1 MDVRDDATHA
11 PTRTNDAP
19 PAVSRRL
26 RVITVIATFGGLLFG
41 YDTGVINGALPY
53 MTDDLGLTAVTEG
66 MVTSSLL
73 LGAALGAITGG
84 RLSDARGRR
93 RTILTLA
100 VIFFV
105 GALGCTLAPNV
116 AVMVVARFVLGLA
129 VGGASVTVPVYLA
142 EVSPAERRGAL
153 VTRNELMIVSGQ
165 LLAFTSNAVI
175 AQVGGESGGVWRWM
189 LVLATVPAVVL
200 WFGMLVMPESPRWL
214 ASQTRFTEALD
225 VLKQVRSQQRAE
237 AELAEVSA
245 LAVKEEQ
252 EKLGGWQDMRST
264 PWLRKLM
271 FVGFGIAIVQQITG
285 VNTIMY
291 YGTQILTDAGF
302 AADSALTA
310 NIANGVISVLATFVG
325 IWLLGRVPR
334 RPMLMTGQI
343 GTTSA
348 LLLIGVFSLVLP
360 SGDGRAYAVLAM
372 TVTFLAFQ
380 QGAISPVT
388 WLMLSEIF
396 PMRMRGFGMGVAAV
410 VLWLTNF
417 VIGLVFPSLVSGI
430 GISNTFFLFVVA
442 GVFSL
447 AFVKLYVPETK
458 GRTLETLEA
467 ELRARFSQPDPV
479 RKRS

>member
-1 MDVRDDATHA
+1 MDVRDDATRA
-11 PTRTNDAP
+11 TATVTEPPP

-26 RVITVIATFGGLLFG
+26 RIVTVIATFGGLLFG

-53 MTDDLGLTAVTEG
+53 MSKDLGLTSVTEG

-73 LGAALGAITGG
+73 LGAALGAVAGG

-93 RTILTLA
+93 RTILALA
-100 VIFFV
+100 VLFFV
-105 GALGCTLAPNV
+105 GALGATLAPTT
-116 AVMVVARFVLGLA
+116 AVMIVARFVLGLA

-142 EVSPAERRGAL
+142 EISPAERRGAL

-175 AQVGGESGGVWRWM
+175 ANVSGESGGVWRWM
-189 LVLATVPAVVL
+189 LVIATVPAVVL

-214 ASQTRFTEALD
+214 ASRARFGEALA
-225 VLKQVRSQQRAE
+225 VLKQVRSEQRAE

-245 LAVKEEQ
+245 LAVREEQ
-252 EKLGGWQDMRST
+252 EKLGGWQDMKAT
-264 PWLRKLM
+264 PWIRRLM
-271 FVGFGIAIVQQITG
+271 FTGFGIAIVQQITG

-291 YGTQILTDAGF
+291 YGTQILSDAGF
-302 AADSALTA
+302 ASDTALTA
-310 NIANGVISVLATFVG
+310 NIANGVISVLATFAG
-325 IWLLGRVPR
+325 IWLLGRVDR
-334 RPMLMTGQI
+334 RPMLMTGQL
-343 GTTSA
+343 GTTLA
-348 LLLIGVFSLVLP
+348 LLFIGVFSLVLP
-360 SGDGRAYAVLAM
+360 AGDGRAYAVLAM

-417 VIGLVFPSLVSGI
+417 LIGLVFPSLVSAI
-430 GISNTFFLFVVA
+430 GISSTFFLFVVA
-442 GVFSL
+442 GIFSIT
-447 AFVKLYVPETK
+447 FVKLYVPETR

-467 ELRARFSQPDPV
+467 ELRSRFS
-479 RKRS
+479 

>member
-1 MDVRDDATHA
+1 MDVRDDATSA
-11 PTRTNDAP
+11 PTPSPAVMDTTPR
-19 PAVSRRL
+19 AVSRRL

-53 MTDDLGLTAVTEG
+53 MTDDLGLTPVTEG

-73 LGAALGAITGG
+73 LGAALGAVTGG

-93 RTILTLA
+93 RTILILA
-100 VIFFV
+100 VLFFV
-105 GALGCTLAPNV
+105 GALGCTLAPTT
-116 AVMVVARFVLGLA
+116 AVMVMARFVLGLA

-142 EVSPAERRGAL
+142 EISPAERRGAL

-165 LLAFTSNAVI
+165 LLAFTSNAII
-175 AQVGGESGGVWRWM
+175 AQVGGESGGIWRWM
-189 LVLATVPAVVL
+189 LVVATIPAVAL

-214 ASQTRFTEALD
+214 ASQARFSEALD
-225 VLKQVRSQQRAE
+225 VLKQVRSQARAE
-237 AELAEVSA
+237 AELSEVSA
-245 LAVKEEQ
+245 LAARDGQ
-252 EKLGGWQDMRST
+252 ERLGGWQDMKAT
-264 PWLRKLM
+264 PWVRKLM
-271 FVGFGIAIVQQITG
+271 FTGFGIAIVQQITG

-302 AADSALTA
+302 ASDSALTA

-325 IWLLGRVPR
+325 IWLLGRVNR
-334 RPMLMTGQI
+334 RPMLMTGQL
-343 GTTSA
+343 GTTGA
-348 LLLIGVFSLVLP
+348 LLLIGFFSLVLP
-360 SGDGRAYAVLAM
+360 SGEGRAFAVLAM
-372 TVTFLAFQ
+372 TITFLAFQ

-447 AFVKLYVPETK
+447 TFVKLYVPETK
-458 GRTLETLEA
+458 GRSLETLEA
-467 ELRARFSQPDPV
+467 ELRARFS
-479 RKRS
+479 

>member
-1 MDVRDDATHA
+1 MDVRDDATQVPA
-11 PTRTNDAP
+11 LTDDAP

-26 RVITVIATFGGLLFG
+26 RVITIIATFGGLLFG

-73 LGAALGAITGG
+73 LGAALGAVIGG

-93 RTILTLA
+93 RTILALA
-100 VIFFV
+100 VLFFV
-105 GALGCTLAPNV
+105 GALGCTLAPTT

-175 AQVGGESGGVWRWM
+175 ARAGGESGGVWRWM
-189 LVLATVPAVVL
+189 LVIATVPAVVL

-214 ASQTRFTEALD
+214 ASRTRFDEALE
-225 VLKQVRSQQRAE
+225 VLKQVRSRQRAE

-245 LAVKEEQ
+245 LAVKEEEQ
-252 EKLGGWQDMRST
+252 RLGGWQDMKST
-264 PWLRKLM
+264 PWIRKLM

-334 RPMLMTGQI
+334 RPMLMTGQT
-343 GTTSA
+343 GTTAA

-442 GVFSL
+442 GVFSIV
-447 AFVKLYVPETK
+447 FVKRCVPETK

-467 ELRARFSQPDPV
+467 ELRARFS
-479 RKRS
+479 